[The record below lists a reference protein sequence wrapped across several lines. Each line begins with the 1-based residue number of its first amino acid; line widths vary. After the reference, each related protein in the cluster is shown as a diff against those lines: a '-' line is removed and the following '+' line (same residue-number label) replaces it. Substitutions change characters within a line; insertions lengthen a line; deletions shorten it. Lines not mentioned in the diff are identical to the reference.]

1 MKNSSPFELSIPK
14 RIIQP
19 LFLASNSDTLE
30 ASLETLIEAS
40 KSSEGRSNL
49 ASQNIL
55 PCVLELIQCVVY
67 TSGDVLLLSSL
78 KLLRNLCAGEI
89 RNQNIF
95 IEQNGVGVVS
105 KVLQD
110 AMVMNDP
117 DRVTIRLGLQVL
129 ANVSL
134 AGEKHQ
140 QAIWHGLFPD
150 KFLLLARL
158 PFCEISDP
166 LSMILYNICS
176 GHSELVASLCGDI
189 GLPIIEEIVRTVS
202 SVGFVEDWVKLLL
215 SRICLEEPYFPMLFS
230 QLRPID
236 TYKDSNKAESRDVSF
251 SSEQAY
257 LLTVVSEI
265 LNEQIGDIVV
275 PKDFAMCVYRT
286 FQSSISI
293 IDSTPVSKCSLPTGT
308 IAGDVLGYSLTILR
322 DICAQDSSKGDKDI
336 YEDAVDVLLSLGLID
351 LLLSIL
357 HDIEPPA
364 ILKKALQQVEN
375 EEDRTS
381 LPKALKS
388 CPYKGFR
395 RDIVAVIA
403 NCLYRRKHVQDDI
416 RQKNGV
422 FVLLQQC
429 VADENN
435 PFLREWGI
443 WAVRNLL
450 EGNLENQRLV
460 SELEVQGSAHVPEIA
475 ELGLRVEV
483 DPKTRRAKLVNS
495 SRPFQD
501 S

>member
-1 MKNSSPFELSIPK
+1 MKNSSSFEQSIPE
-14 RIIQP
+14 RISQR
-19 LFLASNSDTLE
+19 LFIATNSCNLE

-40 KSSEGRSNL
+40 KSIEGRSNL

-55 PCVLELIQCVVY
+55 PCVLELIQCVIH

-89 RNQNIF
+89 RNQNVF

-105 KVLQD
+105 RILQD
-110 AMVMNDP
+110 AMQMYDP
-117 DRVTIRLGLQVL
+117 NRVIIRLGLQVL

-134 AGEKHQ
+134 AGEEHQ
-140 QAIWHGLFPD
+140 KEIWHALFPD
-150 KFLLLARL
+150 KFLLLACI
-158 PFCEISDP
+158 PNHEVSDP
-166 LSMILYNICS
+166 LSMIIYLCS
-176 GHSELVASLCGDI
+176 RHSELVASFCGDS
-189 GLPIIEEIVRTVS
+189 GLPIIEEIVRTAS

-230 QLRPID
+230 KLRPID
-236 TYKDSNKAESRDVSF
+236 TYEDSNKAKCYISF

-257 LLTVVSEI
+257 LLTIISEI
-265 LNEQIGDIVV
+265 LNEQIGDIAV
-275 PKDFAMCVYRT
+275 PKDFASCLYRI
-286 FQSSISI
+286 FQTSVSI
-293 IDSTPVSKCSLPTGT
+293 IDSTPICKSGLPTGT

-322 DICAQDSSKGDKDI
+322 DICAQDSKKGDKDVS
-336 YEDAVDVLLSLGLID
+336 EDAVDVLLSLGLID
-351 LLLSIL
+351 LLLGIL
-357 HDIEPPA
+357 RDIEPPA
-364 ILKKALQQVEN
+364 VIKKALQQAEN
-375 EEDRTS
+375 EDRKN
-381 LPKALKS
+381 LPNILKA

-416 RQKNGV
+416 RRKNGV

-460 SELEVQGSAHVPEIA
+460 SELEVQGSVDVPEIA
-475 ELGLRVEV
+475 EVGLRVEL
-483 DPKTRRAKLVNS
+483 DPKTRRAKLVNA